1 LHQTRGSAGF
11 GSSRS
16 GFPLANTP
24 ALSDNK
30 ESNLKPVYR
39 YNRPDLLRILHVTAR
54 QLAGWEKAGLVAPAE
69 TYSFFDLLQVKK
81 VRDLCA
87 RKVRPAMIRQSLEA
101 MQKQVAGMENPFL
114 EAGSFSTGHRVAFR
128 HEGKVFEPIAGQ
140 FIFDFAAGQKV
151 ITRHSTFGNA
161 GNSGN
166 AVPADADVSEL
177 FARGIALEDD
187 PSNQLQAIATYQ
199 QVLEI
204 DGAHA
209 AAHINLG
216 TLYYNRQEFTLAEQH
231 YRSAIES
238 DPRYALAYFDLA
250 NVLDETGR
258 VAEAIQTYAAAL
270 QLAPTYADAHYNL
283 ALAYEKMKQPRK
295 ALQHWRAYIKL
306 DTTGPWSTHAR
317 NQIAKIL
324 QADGLRLLQGGKQ

>member
-1 LHQTRGSAGF
+1 
-11 GSSRS
+11 
-16 GFPLANTP
+16 
-24 ALSDNK
+24 
-30 ESNLKPVYR
+30 
-39 YNRPDLLRILHVTAR
+39 
-54 QLAGWEKAGLVAPAE
+54 
-69 TYSFFDLLQVKK
+69 
-81 VRDLCA
+81 
-87 RKVRPAMIRQSLEA
+87 
-101 MQKQVAGMENPFL
+101 MENPFL

-151 ITRHSTFGNA
+151 ITRNATFGNA

-177 FARGIALEDD
+177 FAHGESRWKDD
-187 PSNQLQAIATYQ
+187 RYNQLQAIAMYQ

-204 DGAHA
+204 DDAHA

-231 YRSAIES
+231 YRDAIES

-270 QLAPTYADAHYNL
+270 QLAPDL
-283 ALAYEKMKQPRK
+283 CGR
-295 ALQHWRAYIKL
+295 ALQSR
-306 DTTGPWSTHAR
+306 P
-317 NQIAKIL
+317 
-324 QADGLRLLQGGKQ
+324 GL